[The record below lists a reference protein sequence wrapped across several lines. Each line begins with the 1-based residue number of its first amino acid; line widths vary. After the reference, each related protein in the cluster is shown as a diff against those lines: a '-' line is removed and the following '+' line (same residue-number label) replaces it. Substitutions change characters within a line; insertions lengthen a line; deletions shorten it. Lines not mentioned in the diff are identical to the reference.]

1 MLHIC
6 LSGGPAGGKSTSI
19 SKICTELQE
28 KLGIHCIVNEECAT
42 QLITGG
48 IYPGNNIS
56 MDDFQEFVLDLQL
69 AKEELSRRAASFYDE
84 DKVAIIYD
92 RGLLDQM
99 AYIEKEKFEKLL
111 AKRGLTIADVNNR
124 YDVVLHLVTA
134 AKGTNAYTTA
144 NNVARRETAEEAIIA
159 DDKTLKANM
168 IHPHLRVIDNSTDFE
183 HKIQR
188 VLGVIFDMIGA
199 PAPSEIERKFV
210 IAYPSKEVLDNLNF
224 ASKNEIIQTYL
235 KSNAPETER
244 RVRQRGNKED
254 GYSFYYTEKTP
265 VSDVERVEKESKIPM
280 KEYVDYL
287 TEADTALHQIRKT
300 RYCFLYKNQYFEMD
314 LYPFSDEYAI
324 VEIELSSAD
333 EKVEMPDF
341 LEVIKEVTDDERFRN
356 HSLAQTLSFPK
367 ISRTPVVT
375 EWVYSAS
382 REETEILGSGSRYY
396 HVATSRSEEQAFE
409 DMKKC
414 GRNHLTRRRKED
426 GKTHTQWYDFHEK
439 EWRD

>member
-99 AYIEKEKFEKLL
+99 AYIEREKFEKLL
-111 AKRGLTIADVNNR
+111 AKRGLSIADVNNR

-144 NNVARRETAEEAIIA
+144 NNAARRETAEEAIIA

-199 PAPSEIERKFV
+199 PAPSEIERKFL
-210 IAYPSKEVLDNLNF
+210 IKYPS
-224 ASKNEIIQTYL
+224 
-235 KSNAPETER
+235 
-244 RVRQRGNKED
+244 
-254 GYSFYYTEKTP
+254 
-265 VSDVERVEKESKIPM
+265 
-280 KEYVDYL
+280 
-287 TEADTALHQIRKT
+287 
-300 RYCFLYKNQYFEMD
+300 
-314 LYPFSDEYAI
+314 
-324 VEIELSSAD
+324 
-333 EKVEMPDF
+333 
-341 LEVIKEVTDDERFRN
+341 
-356 HSLAQTLSFPK
+356 
-367 ISRTPVVT
+367 
-375 EWVYSAS
+375 
-382 REETEILGSGSRYY
+382 
-396 HVATSRSEEQAFE
+396 
-409 DMKKC
+409 
-414 GRNHLTRRRKED
+414 
-426 GKTHTQWYDFHEK
+426 
-439 EWRD
+439 